1 MAYIPPSGVIQLMK
15 GVNLDNRYMHTI
27 YFANDALQNTWFTT
41 KVTNIFTN
49 QYYTRHNE
57 NTIRI
62 KIKSDSIADCT
73 YMRFQNEP
81 NGKWYYAFITYVNY
95 INENVTEVIYE
106 IDVVQTWF
114 IQGGT
119 LLPCFIERQHVS
131 DDTFGLN
138 LEAEPVGSD
147 CYDLSE
153 ISVDGVAE
161 DFSSYQVVINT
172 SKEPDSSNMKRDGI
186 VVGTYFDYTGTTEA
200 GLEILKNKMIESLGS
215 WDKNIQSASIVD
227 MFMFPTA
234 FTFGATGEY
243 HSSTYHVKHN
253 GKFSNYKPKNNK
265 LHSYPYSALY
275 VTTNDADNGM
285 YRWEFFEGDIT
296 NDPTGAQFDLNATL
310 TGGGSI
316 EIHPHS
322 YNGIENNY
330 DAKVVMNNFPKCSW
344 AYDAYQAWIANGGQ
358 FKARYDYSMTQQKGT
373 LAIAKAG
380 LEAVSNVAGIGVSAQ
395 RNAKT
400 KHPNNPAQYA
410 GSALMTGVNGLIG
423 IEETSLNYTEARD
436 KIAFE
441 FKDARYEPNIVV
453 GAQVP
458 NISVG
463 YGFLKYRFFNL
474 HIRDD
479 EAKRIDDFFSVYG
492 YAINKVDTPNLNNRK
507 HWNFIKTKNAQISGN
522 MPASSKAALAKI
534 FDGGIFFWR
543 NGDECGNFN
552 VEIKNGSINNP
563 IV

>member
-1 MAYIPPSGVIQLMK
+1 MSYVLPSGTIQLMK

-27 YFANDALQNTWFTT
+27 YFDSETAQNTWFTT
-41 KVTNIFTN
+41 KVTNSFTN

-73 YMRFQNEP
+73 YLRFKNDT
-81 NGKWYYAFITYVNY
+81 NGKWYYAFITYINY

-114 IQGGT
+114 IPNGT

-131 DDTFGLN
+131 NDTFGLN

-147 CYDLSE
+147 CYDLTE
-153 ISVDGVAE
+153 ITVDDVDD

-172 SKEPDSSNMKRDGI
+172 SDEPETSNMKRDGI
-186 VVGTYFDYTGTTEA
+186 VVGTNFNYTGTTSG
-200 GLEILKNKMIESLGS
+200 GLAVLKNMMAEALGS

-234 FTFGATGEY
+234 FTYGKEGEY

-253 GKFSNYKPKNNK
+253 GKLSNYTPKNNK

-275 VTTNDADNGM
+275 VSTNDGDAGM
-285 YRWEFFEGDIT
+285 YRWEYFAGDIT
-296 NDPTGAQFDLNATL
+296 TSKTGAQFDLNATL

-316 EIHPHS
+316 ELHPHS

-330 DAKVVMNNFPKCSW
+330 DAKIVMNNFPKCSW

-358 FKARYDYSMTQQKGT
+358 YKARYDYNMTQQKGT

-380 LEAVSNVAGIGVSAQ
+380 LEAVSNVTGSEVAMQ
-395 RNAKT
+395 RNTKT
-400 KHPNNPAQYA
+400 KNPNNPAQYA
-410 GSALMTGVNGLIG
+410 GSALSAGINGFLN
-423 IEETSLNYTEARD
+423 IEQTALNYTEARD
-436 KIAFE
+436 KVAFE

-458 NISVG
+458 NIAVG
-463 YGFLKYRFFNL
+463 YGYLKYRFFKL

-492 YAINKVDTPNLNNRK
+492 YAINKVDTPHLNNRK

-543 NGDECGNFN
+543 NGNECGNFN
-552 VEIKNGSINNP
+552 VEVTNGSINNP